1 MDAKVLT
8 SVHNLCPVFHPP
20 RERSSSCL
28 GLAREPAMPANRLS
42 LRLGQLPHDV
52 LADLAARLCSESPAL
67 QAIADECIAAH
78 KQLPHE
84 LVEGVLLSPDLV
96 PRILGPLG
104 MGDAAAAAVC
114 SQWLLGW
121 TATNETPWRR
131 RLKRVP
137 LELPEELAGM
147 LARGN
152 MADTPDGRLV
162 VSAGSQICIFD
173 RSTGVLQTVPGAW
186 DGFIAANDD
195 SIFIVVGT
203 NLQTLRRS
211 SHDGTTIAEYQR
223 DGDEFRAAALSEGG
237 CLFCIA
243 HNHDEM
249 EDEIIALDA
258 RTMQP
263 RHRFGLG
270 LLNDPHHLIVVGD
283 ELYVCDTGN
292 DRLQVFSLTGEHR
305 RSVTGEWSAPKNLC
319 FARDR
324 LYLIER
330 DPSERQGF
338 LPDGS
343 HNLVQGRRVLVLSL
357 QGDILQVFE
366 HLTEPFAKFYSI
378 CCFGDTLLAGYHTGG
393 IVLRYGSPPAACR
406 RMLALQGL

>member
-1 MDAKVLT
+1 
-8 SVHNLCPVFHPP
+8 
-20 RERSSSCL
+20 
-28 GLAREPAMPANRLS
+28 MPSNRLS

-121 TATNETPWRR
+121 TATNETAWRR

-147 LARGN
+147 LAGGTVQ
-152 MADTPDGRLV
+152 MVATPDGRLV
-162 VSAGSQICIFD
+162 VGAGTQIGIFD
-173 RSTGVLQTVPGAW
+173 RSTRVLQTVPGSW
-186 DGFIAANDD
+186 DGFIVAIAANDD
-195 SIFIVVGT
+195 SIFIVDVTGWY
-203 NLQTLRRS
+203 QTLRRS
-211 SHDGTTIAEYQR
+211 SHDGTTIAEYQL
-223 DGDEFRAAALSEGG
+223 GGCEFRAAAFSPGG
-237 CLFCIA
+237 CLFCLTHTID
-243 HNHDEM
+243 DE

-258 RTMQP
+258 QTMQP
-263 RHRFGLG
+263 RHHFGLG
-270 LLNDPHHLIVVGD
+270 LLKCPHHLTVVGD

-292 DRLQVFSLTGEHR
+292 DRLQVFSVTGEHR
-305 RSVTGEWSAPKNLC
+305 RSVTGEWSAPRNLC
-319 FARDR
+319 FATDR
-324 LYLIER
+324 LYLAER
-330 DPSERQGF
+330 DPSEGLGR

-366 HLTEPFAKFYSI
+366 HLTEPFAQFRSI
-378 CCFGDTLLAGYHTGG
+378 CCFGDTLLAGYRTGG
-393 IVLRYGSPPAACR
+393 IFLRYGSPPAECH